1 MLFPPFQF
9 FLLFSGFPYGNHKID
24 FEIYEFVSVFK
35 ICSFVPFLLDSTHK
49 WYMIFVF
56 VWLTSL
62 STITSQAIHVAANG
76 IISLFFY
83 GWHSTVYVL
92 CLLYPFLCWWTFRL
106 LPYIGYFKQWCNEHW
121 YSCIFL
127 NYGFLQIDTQVWDC
141 WIPL

>member
-83 GWHSTVYVL
+83 GWHSTVYMYYVFFIHSSVDGHL
-92 CLLYPFLCWWTFRL
+92 GCFLIL
-106 LPYIGYFKQWCNEHW
+106 AILNSDAMNIGIHVSFWIMVFFK
-121 YSCIFL
+121 
-127 NYGFLQIDTQVWDC
+127 
-141 WIPL
+141 